1 MSGLLAQATPASASM
16 HVRDVCCG
24 GEGSEETK
32 AATPAMSM
40 SLHSSIFGL

>member
-1 MSGLLAQATPASASM
+1 MIKEIGVAGIRFTPVLRLAFWLPK
-16 HVRDVCCG
+16 
-24 GEGSEETK
+24 ETK